1 MSYLLLNGATP
12 VEYRMLPPDEM
23 TDERGTWEMVA
34 DNDPRV
40 AQLLALMP
48 TMAGTST
55 TTPSWGAF
63 RLGLLDD
70 DTAVGQSFLDAI
82 ASFGA
87 TSQIGQIK
95 VNALMSE
102 ASQGS
107 PYLPFLIDTWGT
119 LASAAAYVPGAGVV
133 DGWNQLAVLCNIP
146 LQWLPDGTL
155 STI

>member
-1 MSYLLLNGATP
+1 MSYLLMNGTTP
-12 VEYRMLPPDEM
+12 VEYRMLPPDQM
-23 TDERGTWEMVA
+23 TEERGTWEVVA
-34 DNDPRV
+34 DGDPRV
-40 AQLLALMP
+40 AQLLALTTTVTP
-48 TMAGTST
+48 T

-63 RLGLLDD
+63 RMGLLDD
-70 DTAVGQSFLDAI
+70 ETAVGQSFLAAI

-107 PYLPFLIDTWGT
+107 PYLPYLIATWNT
-119 LASAAAYVPGAGVV
+119 LVSAAAYVPGAGVI

-155 STI
+155 STT

>member
-23 TDERGTWEMVA
+23 TEERGTWEVVA
-34 DNDPRV
+34 DDDPRV
-40 AQLLALMP
+40 AQLLAL
-48 TMAGTST
+48 TTTTST
-55 TTPSWGAF
+55 TTSEWGAF

-82 ASFGA
+82 ASFG
-87 TSQIGQIK
+87 TNSEINRIK
-95 VNALMSE
+95 NNALMNE
-102 ASQGS
+102 VSQYS
-107 PYLPFLIDTWGT
+107 PYLPYLIATWNT
-119 LASAAAYVPGAGVV
+119 LVSAAAYVPGAGVI

-155 STI
+155 STT

>member
-23 TDERGTWEMVA
+23 TDERGTWEVVA
-34 DNDPRV
+34 DDDPRI
-40 AQLLALMP
+40 AQLLAL
-48 TMAGTST
+48 TTTTST
-55 TTPSWGAF
+55 TTSEWGAF

-87 TSQIGQIK
+87 TSQTNQIK
-95 VNALMSE
+95 NNALMSE
-102 ASQGS
+102 ASQDS
-107 PYLPFLIDTWGT
+107 PYLPYLTATWNA
-119 LASAAAYVPGAGVV
+119 LASAAAYVPGAGVI
-133 DGWNQLAVLCNIP
+133 DGWNNWAALHSIP

-155 STI
+155 LA

>member
-23 TDERGTWEMVA
+23 TEERGTWEVVA
-34 DNDPRV
+34 DDDPRV
-40 AQLLALMP
+40 AQLLALIP
-48 TMAGTST
+48 TMAGTPT

-70 DTAVGQSFLDAI
+70 GTTVGQSFLAAI
-82 ASFGA
+82 ASFG
-87 TSQIGQIK
+87 TNSEINRIK
-95 VNALMSE
+95 NNALMNE
-102 ASQGS
+102 VSQYS
-107 PYLPFLIDTWGT
+107 PYLPYLIATWNT
-119 LASAAAYVPGAGVV
+119 LVSAAAYVPGAGVI

-155 STI
+155 STT

>member
-23 TDERGTWEMVA
+23 TDERGTWEVVA
-34 DNDPRV
+34 DDDPRI
-40 AQLLALMP
+40 AQLLAL
-48 TMAGTST
+48 TTTTST
-55 TTPSWGAF
+55 TTSEWGAF

-82 ASFGA
+82 ASFG
-87 TSQIGQIK
+87 TNSEINRIK
-95 VNALMSE
+95 NNALMNE
-102 ASQGS
+102 VSQYS
-107 PYLPFLIDTWGT
+107 PYLPYLIATWNT
-119 LASAAAYVPGAGVV
+119 LVSAAAYVPGAGVI

-155 STI
+155 STT